1 MVLTLIPFRF
11 PVLILWILSLSSVF
25 LPNFSLV
32 GQNKAKKDPALDLYF
47 SANALYN
54 RGLYELAV
62 DEFRSFLGKHG
73 KHPKAPFANLGLG
86 LCLFQSGKAAEA
98 EPVFARIAN
107 NREILALAPIHNLRG
122 NCLLSLGKHA
132 DAEKAFSATIAG
144 DKNPAHLA
152 DAYAGYAEA
161 LYNQGKWEQVVK
173 ATDEAYRRAP
183 KSPVA
188 HRCSLQGAL
197 ARFELKDF
205 PGAKTI
211 LDRLVKDKDT
221 PADFAQD
228 VSFLLAE
235 CFRQEKDYKNA
246 VKYYDQARKQDGGR
260 SLEANYRLGYVY
272 FLDGNYDQS
281 IRELGDFVKKNKSS
295 ELVARANLYLGRSY
309 LEKKDL
315 NNAVKALVGLVGD
328 SEIGAEA
335 GLWLG
340 RSHLRNKDFVKAEQ
354 SLKPIVDRFGAGDL
368 GDDLRYDYATALMQ
382 GEKFAEAAPIFAKVD
397 KKGPLASNSL
407 WMEAY
412 SLHQTKSYALSLTRC
427 EVFLSSHKDD
437 ENAPEVLFIRAE
449 NLFLLERF
457 GDAVV
462 SYESLLKVKGILPDR
477 QDVVRFRIG
486 QIRYQEK
493 KWPESLSMLE
503 PLLSKNPKGLAFAQL
518 RYFAGDCYFNQGDWK
533 KAIAQFQNF
542 AQTQS
547 KDPNVGLALFKLGK
561 SRENDGDANGAIQT
575 LRQMLANHGKG
586 EHAAHASVELGR
598 LLYEAKQFAE
608 AKKILLPAEKS
619 KFAPHAIYFL
629 GYVALSEDNRA
640 DALARFQALS
650 TRHPQHELASDATL
664 QYGKLLA
671 LEEEFA
677 KAKPVLD
684 GFLKKSPSHAKAGQA
699 HFYLGISLARDNQ
712 FADALKRFQAVL
724 SGDKSSPLRERAY
737 YESAWCEKG
746 LERPQNARRLYDS
759 LVSEFPKGD
768 LILDVSFE
776 LAELEFEAKEYAAS
790 VARLQKL
797 LPQATRPDLKERVLY
812 RVGWNRFNLGED
824 QAAAKAFEDM
834 IALNPKSEKL
844 VMASY
849 QAGEARLR
857 MKDYEP
863 ARQHFFRVVKAG
875 KTEEGLHEQ
884 ALLRQG
890 ETEGFTNRWPD
901 SQRCYEEFL
910 RTYGTSEFLQRA
922 RFGIGWA
929 LENQN
934 RYPDAIKRY
943 QEVLATGDR
952 DETSARAQFQIG
964 ECQFVSKAYDE
975 SIKSFVKVEVNYAYP
990 KWASRALLEMG
1001 KALEAKGEPQKA
1013 KANYEQIVKKYPETT
1028 AASAAKN
1035 LIAKIGS

>member
-1 MVLTLIPFRF
+1 MVCSLIKFRLSVFVFWIF
-11 PVLILWILSLSSVF
+11 PLSSFVFSGFSLS
-25 LPNFSLV
+25 
-32 GQNKAKKDPALDLYF
+32 GQSKEKKDPALDLYF

-62 DEFRSFLGKHG
+62 DEFRSFLSKNG
-73 KHPKAPFANLGLG
+73 KHPKAPFASLGLG
-86 LCLFQSGKAAEA
+86 LCLFQSGKPAEA
-98 EPVFARIAN
+98 EPVFAQIAN
-107 NREILALAPIHNLRG
+107 NREILGLAPIHNLRG

-132 DAEKAFSATIAG
+132 DAEKAFSATIAK
-144 DKNPAHLA
+144 DKNSAHLA
-152 DAYAGYAEA
+152 DAYAGFAEA
-161 LYNQGKWEQVVK
+161 LYNQAKWEQVVK

-183 KSPVA
+183 KSAVA

-205 PGAKTI
+205 LGAKTI

-235 CFRQEKDYKNA
+235 CFRQEKDYQNA
-246 VKYYDQARKQDGGR
+246 VKYYDHARKQDGAR
-260 SLEANYRLGYVY
+260 SLEANYRLGYVH
-272 FLDGNYDQS
+272 FLNENYDQS
-281 IRELGDFVKKNKSS
+281 IRELGDFVKKNKGS
-295 ELVARANLYLGRSY
+295 ELVPRANLYLGRSY

-340 RSHLRNKDFVKAEQ
+340 RAHLRNKDFVKAEQ

-382 GEKFAEAAPIFAKVD
+382 GDKFDEAAPIFAKVG
-397 KKGPLASNSL
+397 KKGPLAANSL

-412 SLHQTKSYALSLTRC
+412 SLHQTKSYANSLTRC
-427 EVFLSSHKDD
+427 EVFLSSHKVD
-437 ENAPEVLFIRAE
+437 ENAPEVLFLRAE

-457 GDAVV
+457 GEAVV
-462 SYESLLKVKGILPDR
+462 SYESLLKVKGIVPDR

-503 PLLSKNPKGLAFAQL
+503 PLLNKNPKGTAFAQL
-518 RYFAGDCYFNQGDWK
+518 RFVAGDCYFNQENWK
-533 KAIAQFQNF
+533 KAVVQFQTFAQFQP
-542 AQTQS
+542 

-561 SRENDGDANGAIQT
+561 SRENDGDVNGAIQS
-575 LRQMLANHGKG
+575 LRQMLAKHGKG
-586 EHAAHASVELGR
+586 EHAPHAAVELGR
-598 LLYEAKQFAE
+598 LLYEAKQFDE
-608 AKKILLPAEKS
+608 AKKILLSAEKS
-619 KFAPHAIYFL
+619 DFAPHAIYFL
-629 GYVALSEDNRA
+629 GYLSLAEGNQA
-640 DALARFQALS
+640 DALARFQTLS
-650 TRHPQHELASDATL
+650 TKHPGHDLASDATL

-684 GFLKKSPSHAKAGQA
+684 GFLKKFPTHAKAGQA
-699 HFYLGISLARDNQ
+699 HFYLGVSLARQ
-712 FADALKRFQAVL
+712 EGFADALTRFQAVL
-724 SGDKSSPLRERAY
+724 TGDKASPLRERAF

-746 LERPQNARRLYDS
+746 LERPQGARKFYES

-776 LAELEFEAKEYAAS
+776 LAELEFEAKEYAVS
-790 VARLQKL
+790 VDRLQKL
-797 LPQATRPDLKERVLY
+797 LPKATRPDLKERVFY
-812 RVGWNRFNLGED
+812 RVGWNRFNMGED

-857 MKDYEP
+857 MKDFEP
-863 ARQHFFRVVKAG
+863 ARQHFLRVAKAG
-875 KTEEGLHEQ
+875 KTEDGLHEQ

-890 ETEGFTNRWPD
+890 ETEGLTNRWPD

-910 RTYGTSEFLQRA
+910 RTYGTSDFVQRA

-943 QEVLATGDR
+943 QEVLAAGDR

-964 ECQFVSKAYDE
+964 ECQLVSKAYDAA
-975 SIKSFVKVEVNYAYP
+975 IKAFVKVEVNYAYP

-1028 AASAAKN
+1028 AASAAKS